1 MKPSYVVYECENCGG
16 LFYRDVVETIVDDG
30 ADCHVK
36 VQVLKDAEGADAR
49 RLFLKP
55 RIFTDDKR
63 IIHSYLS
70 VLSVKIRGFQ

>member
-36 VQVLKDAEGADAR
+36 VQVLKDAEGADEEFPMCPCLGGDAA
-49 RLFLKP
+49 FLLEE
-55 RIFTDDKR
+55 IAEEEEASDE
-63 IIHSYLS
+63 
-70 VLSVKIRGFQ
+70 VEA